1 MLTTKSKQNGMTF
14 WGLLMVAAVFA
25 FFVLLFFKLFP
36 SYMEHA
42 KVKTALENISRQPG
56 TIEMEKAQIKSAFE
70 RRFDIE
76 DVNNIDLNKNLFVEK
91 KPGSMTIRI
100 AYERRVPIAY
110 NVSALIEFDDSV
122 QVNVR

>member
-14 WGLLMVAAVFA
+14 WGLMMVAAVFA

-56 TIEMEKAQIKSAFE
+56 TSEMEKAQIKAAFE

-91 KPGSMTIRI
+91 KPGSMSIRI

>member
-14 WGLLMVAAVFA
+14 WGLMMVAAVFA

-56 TIEMEKAQIKSAFE
+56 TIEMEKTQIKSAFE

-76 DVNNIDLNKNLFVEK
+76 DVSNIDLNKNLFVEK

-100 AYERRVPIAY
+100 AYERKVPIAY

-122 QVNVR
+122 QVKVR

>member
-1 MLTTKSKQNGMTF
+1 MLTTISKQNGMTF
-14 WGLLMVAAVFA
+14 WGLMMVAAVFA

>member
-14 WGLLMVAAVFA
+14 WGLMMVAAVFA

-56 TIEMEKAQIKSAFE
+56 TIEMEKTQIKAAFE

-76 DVNNIDLNKNLFVEK
+76 DVSNIDLNKNLIVEK

-100 AYERRVPIAY
+100 AYERKVPIAY

>member
-14 WGLLMVAAVFA
+14 WGLMMVAAVFA

-42 KVKTALENISRQPG
+42 KVKTALENVSQQPG
-56 TIEMEKAQIKSAFE
+56 TSEMEKAQIKAAFE

-76 DVNNIDLNKNLFVEK
+76 DVSNIDLNKNLFVEK

>member
-76 DVNNIDLNKNLFVEK
+76 DVSNIDLNKNLFVEK

>member
-14 WGLLMVAAVFA
+14 WGLMVVAAVFA

-76 DVNNIDLNKNLFVEK
+76 DVSNIDLNKNLFVEK

>member
-1 MLTTKSKQNGMTF
+1 MLTTNSKQNGMTF
-14 WGLLMVAAVFA
+14 WGLMMVAAVFA

-42 KVKTALENISRQPG
+42 KVKTALENVSRQPG
-56 TIEMEKAQIKSAFE
+56 TSEMEKAQIKAAFE

-76 DVNNIDLNKNLFVEK
+76 DVSNIDLNKNLFVEK
-91 KPGSMTIRI
+91 KPGSMSIRI

>member
-1 MLTTKSKQNGMTF
+1 MLTTKSKQNGMTI
-14 WGLLMVAAVFA
+14 WGLMIVAAVFV

-42 KVKTALENISRQPG
+42 KVKTALENISRQPD
-56 TIEMEKAQIKSAFE
+56 TKDMEKAQIKAAFE

-76 DVNNIDLNKNLFVEK
+76 DVSNIDLNKNLFVEK

-100 AYERRVPIAY
+100 AYERKVPIAY
-110 NVSALIEFDDSV
+110 NVSALIEFDDSA

>member
-14 WGLLMVAAVFA
+14 WGLMMVAAVFA

>member
-1 MLTTKSKQNGMTF
+1 MLTSKSKQNGMTF
-14 WGLLMVAAVFA
+14 WGLMMVAAVFA

-56 TIEMEKAQIKSAFE
+56 TSDMEKAQIKSAFE

-76 DVNNIDLNKNLFVEK
+76 DVSNIDLNKNLFVEK

>member
-1 MLTTKSKQNGMTF
+1 MLTTRSKQNGMTF
-14 WGLLMVAAVFA
+14 WGLMVVAAVFV

-56 TIEMEKAQIKSAFE
+56 TSDMEKTQIKAAFE

-76 DVNNIDLNKNLFVEK
+76 DVSNIDLNKNLFVEK

-100 AYERRVPIAY
+100 AYERKVPIAY